1 MHFLRFLFSKYFYLN
16 IFIALVLTAG
26 LIFGAV
32 KWMNDYTDNSYSKAL
47 PDFKGTHIEELE
59 KRFIEEKLRYI
70 ILDTIT
76 SDQYPKGVVVD
87 QTPKA
92 FSLVKDNRT
101 VYLTVNSMENEKVRM
116 PNLKDSGTKIALKKL
131 KAIGLELDSIWNV
144 PGSLDGLIIDQLHD
158 GESIN
163 QGVLL
168 NKGSKIVIKVSRR
181 NIHSEKIIL
190 PDFSGLS
197 LKDAEDKA
205 KLNSLDLNPICS
217 DCFDK
222 QDTLDA
228 KIGSQYPE
236 YKEGKKVRPGSQ
248 IDVFL
253 ELNQD

>member
-16 IFIALVLTAG
+16 IFIALVFTAG

-32 KWMNDYTDNSYSKAL
+32 KWMDNYTANGYSKAL
-47 PDFKGTHIEELE
+47 PDFKGTHIDKLE
-59 KRFIEEKLRYI
+59 QRFSEEKLRFV
-70 ILDTIT
+70 ILYTIT

-131 KAIGLELDSIWNV
+131 KALGLELDSIWNV
-144 PGSLDGLIIDQLHD
+144 PGSLDGLIIDQLFD
-158 GESIN
+158 GESVA
-163 QGVLL
+163 QGTLL
-168 NKGSKIVIKVSRR
+168 NKGSKVVIKVSRR
-181 NIHSEKIIL
+181 NIHSEKVIL
-190 PDFSGLS
+190 LDFSGLS

-205 KLNSLDLNPICS
+205 KLSSLYLNPICS
-217 DCFDK
+217 DCVDK
-222 QDTLDA
+222 QDTLNST
-228 KIGSQYPE
+228 ISSQYPE
-236 YKEGKKVRPGSQ
+236 YKEGKKVRSGSQ

-253 ELNQD
+253 ELKQE